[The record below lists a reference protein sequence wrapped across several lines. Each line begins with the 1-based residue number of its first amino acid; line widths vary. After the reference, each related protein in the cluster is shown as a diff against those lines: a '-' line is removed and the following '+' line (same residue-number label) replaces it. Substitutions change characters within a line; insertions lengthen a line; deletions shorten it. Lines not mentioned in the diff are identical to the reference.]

1 MTKRILAVGILCL
14 LSMAYGAVAAS
25 DKVNIEVGGM
35 INHGPMQPTVEAIK
49 EVTSSYGD
57 KVNVTWIDI
66 TTDEGQKW
74 LQDHGLTAH
83 LNILINGNYKFN
95 VDGKEVI
102 FQWFEGQNW
111 TKEELDAVIGDVI
124 DNNGKAVPESD

>member
-1 MTKRILAVGILCL
+1 MAKKILVVGLMCL
-14 LSMAYGAVAAS
+14 LSLAFGAVAAS
-25 DKVNIEVGGM
+25 DEVNIEVGGM

-49 EVTSSYGD
+49 EVTSNYGD
-57 KVNVTWIDI
+57 KVSVTWIDI
-66 TTDEGQKW
+66 ETDEGQKW

-95 VDGKEVI
+95 VDGKEVT

-124 DNNGKAVPESD
+124 DNNGKAAPESG